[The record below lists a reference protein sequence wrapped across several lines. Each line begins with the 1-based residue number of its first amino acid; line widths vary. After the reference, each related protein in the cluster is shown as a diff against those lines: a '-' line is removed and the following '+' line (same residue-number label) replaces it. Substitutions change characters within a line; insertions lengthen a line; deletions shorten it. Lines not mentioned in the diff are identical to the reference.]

1 MNYTKSLNVSIAF
14 VFLLLI
20 AYSTGFTRSR
30 NNWQSLV
37 YELNDSKS
45 KPESQTAAELW
56 TELLKIKPR
65 ESWFCHPHCGL
76 KHQKEG
82 WVTLG
87 PVSLTCS
94 YSCYLKIK
102 AIQLYI
108 DIHFEIYIT
117 LVSRQ
122 GRGHGDKT
130 LPCAKFKRPWEVSR
144 TW

>member
-1 MNYTKSLNVSIAF
+1 MNYSKSLNVSIAF
-14 VFLLLI
+14 VFYCWLI

-56 TELLKIKPR
+56 AELPKIKTR
-65 ESWFCHPHCGL
+65 ESWFCHPHRGL
-76 KHQKEG
+76 KHQKER

-94 YSCYLKIK
+94 YSCYLEIR
-102 AIQLYI
+102 AYSYI

-117 LVSRQ
+117 LVSRH